1 MALLDQIEDFQAT
14 MDKVLELVEETKVL
28 AGQIIEDTPPR
39 ELPAKM
45 KIIFEFCS
53 DGIKKLNEAIG
64 QAEDIQKTVGG

>member
-28 AGQIIEDTPPR
+28 AGQIEDTPPR

-53 DGIKKLNEAIG
+53 DGINKLNQAIG
-64 QAEDIQKTVGG
+64 EAEDIQKTVGG